1 MGTTSSTETFLVAL
15 YAFDL
20 SPSLLDGNQMELV
33 KSGSLRLEFKFK
45 AALPEPVHVIAY
57 ADGLPAGN

>member
-1 MGTTSSTETFLVAL
+1 
-15 YAFDL
+15 
-20 SPSLLDGNQMELV
+20 MELV

-57 ADGLPAGN
+57 AELDSLLEIERSRQILTDFTS

>member
-1 MGTTSSTETFLVAL
+1 ML

-20 SPSLLDGNQMELV
+20 SPSLLDGNQVELV

-57 ADGLPAGN
+57 ADAGLPVGN